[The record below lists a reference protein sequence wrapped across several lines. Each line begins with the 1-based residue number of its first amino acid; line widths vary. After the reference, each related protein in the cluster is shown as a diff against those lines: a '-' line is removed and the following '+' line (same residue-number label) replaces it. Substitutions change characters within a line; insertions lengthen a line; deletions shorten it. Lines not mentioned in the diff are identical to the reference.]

1 MSQPDNVCKESVY
14 NTIYNEHASAIWR
27 FIYFKCGNSAQADDL
42 VQDAFIKLFQN
53 CAKVT
58 PAKAKSYLYTVANNA
73 FLNEIAHSKVVLKHK
88 NQSPSNT
95 NKETPQ
101 YLLEEKE
108 FNEKLQKA
116 IANLT
121 ESQRTAFLM
130 NRIEGKKYKEIAE
143 ILNISVKA
151 VEKRISK
158 ALASLRINI
167 ENI

>member
-1 MSQPDNVCKESVY
+1 MSQPDNVCEESVY
-14 NTIYNEHASAIWR
+14 NKIYNEHGSAIWR

-58 PAKAKSYLYTVANNA
+58 PEKAKSYLYTVANNA

-88 NQSPSNT
+88 NQVTSHT

-108 FNEKLQKA
+108 FSEKLQKA
-116 IANLT
+116 IADLT

-130 NRIEGKKYKEIAE
+130 NRIEGKKYKEIAV

-158 ALASLRINI
+158 ALVSLRKNI

>member
-1 MSQPDNVCKESVY
+1 MNQPNNVCEVNVY
-14 NTIYNEHASAIWR
+14 NKMYNEHASAIWR

-53 CAKVT
+53 CAKVA
-58 PAKAKSYLYTVANNA
+58 PEKAKSYLYTVANNA
-73 FLNEIAHSKVVLKHK
+73 FLNEIAHSKVVLKHQ
-88 NQSPSNT
+88 NQVTSHT

-108 FNEKLQKA
+108 FSEKLQRA
-116 IANLT
+116 IADLT

-130 NRIEGKKYKEIAE
+130 NRIDGKKYKEIAV

-158 ALASLRINI
+158 ALASLRKNI

>member
-1 MSQPDNVCKESVY
+1 MDQPENVCEENVY
-14 NTIYNEHASAIWR
+14 NKIYNEYGDAIWR

-53 CAKVT
+53 CKKVT

-73 FLNEIAHSKVVLKHK
+73 FLNEVAHSKVVLKHK
-88 NQSPSNT
+88 NQVVSHT

-108 FNEKLQKA
+108 FNDKLQNA

-121 ESQRTAFLM
+121 DSQRTAFLM
-130 NRIEGKKYKEIAE
+130 NRIDGKKYKEIAE

-158 ALASLRINI
+158 ALAELRKNI

>member
-1 MSQPDNVCKESVY
+1 MS
-14 NTIYNEHASAIWR
+14 
-27 FIYFKCGNSAQADDL
+27 
-42 VQDAFIKLFQN
+42 
-53 CAKVT
+53 

-88 NQSPSNT
+88 NQVTSNT

-108 FNEKLQKA
+108 FSEKLQNA

-130 NRIEGKKYKEIAE
+130 NRIDGKKYKEIAE

-158 ALASLRINI
+158 ALAELRKNI